1 MRIDFN
7 TVMRQYRKMQAEVE
21 KAREDLAASVR
32 VEGKAADGL
41 VTVQANGVREIV
53 SVRIDPKAV
62 DPNDVS
68 MLEDLIAAAVNQA
81 LAAAREKEEEAIGK
95 ITGGMKIPGLT
106 F

>member
-7 TVMRQYRKMQAEVE
+7 TMMRHFRKMQAEVE
-21 KAREDLAASVR
+21 KAREELAEKVV

-41 VTVQANGVREIV
+41 VTVRANGVRQILE
-53 SVRIDPKAV
+53 VRIDPKAV
-62 DPNDVS
+62 DPQDVS

-81 LAAAREKEEEAIGK
+81 LAAAKAREEETMSK
-95 ITGGMKIPGLT
+95 ITGGVKVPGLT